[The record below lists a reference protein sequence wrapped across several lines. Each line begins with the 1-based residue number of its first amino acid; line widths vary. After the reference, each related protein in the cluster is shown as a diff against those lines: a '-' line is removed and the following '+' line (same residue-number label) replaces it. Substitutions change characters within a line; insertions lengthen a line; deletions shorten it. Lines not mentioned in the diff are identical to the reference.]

1 VASRENESAGLAGG
15 KDWMLQRVRFAVAQ
29 EVSANPGLIV
39 ATVGAY
45 SEDGPVAAD
54 INPRR
59 VCLIARRR

>member
-1 VASRENESAGLAGG
+1 
-15 KDWMLQRVRFAVAQ
+15 MLQRVRFAVAQ